1 MREHGPIFPD
11 LFPPPPT
18 ECISVWFLFHCC
30 CFCLRYID
38 VCVCAE
44 RNSILMHLNGFEQR
58 LVDLITGL
66 WLWLWLRFGSVHRI
80 SFALWILD
88 GGWPK
93 PFFPQLRQIKH
104 FNNSATKRDE
114 ILHTFVEMFV
124 KLPAP
129 SQHRHESHFDVSG
142 SICHNAYNFKSF
154 SQVGPS
160 KEAESIHMQMPS
172 KMLNTH
178 KPAKC

>member
-1 MREHGPIFPD
+1 MCEHGPIFPD
-11 LFPPPPT
+11 LPPHHQQNA
-18 ECISVWFLFHCC
+18 FRFG
-30 CFCLRYID
+30 FCSIVVVFVSGTSMCAC

-88 GGWPK
+88 AGWPK
-93 PFFPQLRQIKH
+93 PFFPRLRQIKH

-114 ILHTFVEMFV
+114 MRRNSSYFCGNVCQAASAKPT
-124 KLPAP
+124 LP
-129 SQHRHESHFDVSG
+129 R
-142 SICHNAYNFKSF
+142 
-154 SQVGPS
+154 
-160 KEAESIHMQMPS
+160 
-172 KMLNTH
+172 
-178 KPAKC
+178 